1 MINGNILL
9 LYTHLFV
16 IDLLQRLFSLKCPRQ
31 FKYKKPIALKVRF
44 FSSSTQLQVLR
55 SKDCLIELRVSHSIS
70 GAGKGQWRTWIWGR
84 EPKAWRSLS
93 WRTQRRGEKVTNRKN
108 VISPVDES
116 LFVYIS
122 LIVLSKIYVLN
133 ILAIDGDYV
142 KMKVLSELKRTT
154 YNWTPVR

>member
-1 MINGNILL
+1 M
-9 LYTHLFV
+9 
-16 IDLLQRLFSLKCPRQ
+16 
-31 FKYKKPIALKVRF
+31 
-44 FSSSTQLQVLR
+44 
-55 SKDCLIELRVSHSIS
+55 
-70 GAGKGQWRTWIWGR
+70 
-84 EPKAWRSLS
+84 
-93 WRTQRRGEKVTNRKN
+93 TNRKN
-108 VISPVDES
+108 LISPVDES

>member
-1 MINGNILL
+1 M
-9 LYTHLFV
+9 
-16 IDLLQRLFSLKCPRQ
+16 
-31 FKYKKPIALKVRF
+31 
-44 FSSSTQLQVLR
+44 
-55 SKDCLIELRVSHSIS
+55 
-70 GAGKGQWRTWIWGR
+70 
-84 EPKAWRSLS
+84 
-93 WRTQRRGEKVTNRKN
+93 TNRKN